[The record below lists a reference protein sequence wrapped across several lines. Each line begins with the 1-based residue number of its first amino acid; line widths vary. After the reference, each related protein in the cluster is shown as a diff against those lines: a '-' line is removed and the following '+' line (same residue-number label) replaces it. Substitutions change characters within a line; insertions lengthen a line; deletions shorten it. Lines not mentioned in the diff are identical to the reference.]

1 MSRESDCP
9 DGAEDVAVHRMSEP
23 TLSEQREYYDHLWRK
38 LARRPV
44 KHQHLKNRMYAIRRW
59 VRALELPDGARIL
72 DFGCGLGDISNL
84 LSSFGAVDGIDLS
97 PAATEIAAQRFPHVD
112 FSHGDL
118 FEEQIEDHRYHLVVS
133 SEVFEHV
140 ATEQRDDFLTKIE
153 RALAPGGYL
162 LLTTPNDILS
172 SQVQVLDQPLENHFT
187 PVGLRE
193 VVERRFDVVKLASTH
208 AFAPLRCHRSRFWQV
223 LRMVVYAIPFGRW
236 FWERPSR
243 AGLEGMY
250 LVVLARSRWS
260 DPEELGSTAAP
271 A

>member
-1 MSRESDCP
+1 VSGDSDGR
-9 DGAEDVAVHRMSEP
+9 DGAEAVGVQRMSEP
-23 TLSEQREYYDHLWRK
+23 TLSEQREYYDRLWSK

-59 VRALELPDGARIL
+59 VSALELPEGARIL

-84 LSSFGAVDGIDLS
+84 LSSFGTVDGIDLS
-97 PAATEIAAQRFPHVD
+97 PAATEIAAQRFPHIN

-118 FEEQIEDHRYHLVVS
+118 FEEPIEDRSYHLVVS

-140 ATEQRDDFLTKIE
+140 ATERRNDFLNRIE
-153 RALAPGGYL
+153 RLLAPGGYL

-172 SQVQVLDQPLENHFT
+172 SQVHDLDQPLENHFT
-187 PVGLRE
+187 PDDLRNA
-193 VVERRFDVVKLASTH
+193 VERRLDVVKLASTH
-208 AFAPLRCHRSRFWQV
+208 AFAPLRCHRSRFWQL

-250 LVVLARSRWS
+250 LVVLARSR
-260 DPEELGSTAAP
+260 
-271 A
+271 